1 MAENVIIAVL
11 GAANT
16 QEDMSLNSKVDDRF
30 GVPEQTGLTIGKA
43 ETPIDSENEA
53 DSNGNTATTTTE
65 CTTRGVDAQ
74 MPPPYELPDDAVHQ
88 QSDLEDNPLW
98 RCVQSDM
105 ERDHGR
111 FYYWILGD
119 RSSEEPR
126 AVDPVRKARYMGSK
140 LVLTLHFPLTNDI
153 FRFLWSLFQLL
164 IVISIAAV
172 SYPSYAD
179 KKYYGSVSRKK
190 LHKEHDTAA
199 EYIIAISLILILGD
213 FVICTVH
220 IASKRFWHMC
230 CRTAPEAQ
238 PLLGGPRSSKWR
250 AIAGWWVKY
259 SDIPRFVLS
268 EALFIAI
275 YYSTLSEFS
284 SAQFVALSFLL
295 FMMIVQLIV
304 LMSVLH
310 YSTCTSERFRLPYRD
325 VWILLGII
333 MNIILQQC
341 FICLLFFFF
350 IIPIEN
356 AFPSQNPVRINSIIE
371 ALAIVSALLLGNYML
386 PLLGTII
393 YFTLVYG
400 GLKFAFLKTFMDFL
414 DYLSQYR
421 SNSSNQQEREQIQH
435 VLDSYQYEALA
446 SSPLL
451 HSKFRA
457 SLPGPIQTT
466 LLGVLLILLLGSLSF
481 VLSRILDREYV
492 TINPIWFPRIIGL
505 TALFHIHYIIT
516 AIVWPFYT
524 VFGVVTLLIKFC
536 IRKVSLRM

>member
-11 GAANT
+11 GAANR
-16 QEDMSLNSKVDDRF
+16 QEDLSLNSKVDDRF

-43 ETPIDSENEA
+43 ETPVDSENEA
-53 DSNGNTATTTTE
+53 DLNGNTATIITD
-65 CTTRGVDAQ
+65 CATRGVDAQ
-74 MPPPYELPDDAVHQ
+74 FPHELPDDAVHQ
-88 QSDLEDNPLW
+88 RSDLEDNPLW
-98 RCVQSDM
+98 RCVRSDM

-111 FYYWILGD
+111 FYYWILRD
-119 RSSEEPR
+119 RSSAEPR
-126 AVDPVRKARYMGSK
+126 AIDPVRRARFMGFQ
-140 LVLTLHFPLTNDI
+140 LVSTLHFPLTNDI
-153 FRFLWSLFQLL
+153 FRFLWSLFQFL
-164 IVISIAAV
+164 IIISIAALF
-172 SYPSYAD
+172 YPFFFD
-179 KKYYGSVSRKK
+179 SVQTTFYIERT
-190 LHKEHDTAA
+190 TAA
-199 EYIIAISLILILGD
+199 NFIIVITLVLMLAD
-213 FVICTVH
+213 FVVCTVH
-220 IASKRFWHMC
+220 IARRRFWHMC
-230 CRTAPEAQ
+230 CTTSPEEQ
-238 PLLGGPRSSKWR
+238 PLLGGPRSS
-250 AIAGWWVKY
+250 IVGWWVKY
-259 SDIPRFVLS
+259 SDIPRFLLS

-275 YYSTLSEFS
+275 YYLTLSFLLLNIP
-284 SAQFVALSFLL
+284 AMIALSFLL
-295 FMMIVQLIV
+295 LTIIVQFIV
-304 LMSVLH
+304 LISVLH
-310 YSTCTSERFRLPYRD
+310 STCTSEKFRLPYTD

-333 MNIILQQC
+333 INIILQQC

-350 IIPIEN
+350 FFTVVIVY
-356 AFPSQNPVRINSIIE
+356 PSKVHTNSNVE

-400 GLKFAFLKTFMDFL
+400 GLKCAFLKTFKDFL
-414 DYLSQYR
+414 DNLSQYR

-435 VLDSYQYEALA
+435 VLDSYQYEALP

-457 SLPGPIQTT
+457 SLPGSVQTT

-481 VLSRILDREYV
+481 VLGRILDGEYV